1 MQGNIFLWPFN
12 QSLIKHNLTLV
23 TPNPLPSPFIFPIHR
38 FSDPQFPLRRVNRPP
53 SIYFVNVFFSKQA
66 SLSSSSSFPFPSHYL
81 LHFPIFSKEP
91 PLPPLTAFPRSSS
104 HFVSRKSFKLLLT
117 VLSSL
122 SHVFTSLDHFTSLY
136 QTSPFLSSA
145 FPFFILVLLLLPPFH
160 WPRVFLLFL
169 FAPRSS
175 PAQRRFTRL
184 RNSRGLRKRR
194 KPGGDKW
201 SFCVYAGEEGGISCS
216 VINAEFYSGRYYR
229 GI

>member
-66 SLSSSSSFPFPSHYL
+66 SLL
-81 LHFPIFSKEP
+81 L
-91 PLPPLTAFPRSSS
+91 
-104 HFVSRKSFKLLLT
+104 
-117 VLSSL
+117 
-122 SHVFTSLDHFTSLY
+122 
-136 QTSPFLSSA
+136 
-145 FPFFILVLLLLPPFH
+145 
-160 WPRVFLLFL
+160 FLLFL
-169 FAPRSS
+169 LSPLPSALPHFLEGASAPSFDRVSAIFFPFRFSKELQASTYGPLLPLSRFHIPRPLHLPLSNLPLPIFGFPFFYSRSLAAPSLSLAPSFS
-175 PAQRRFTRL
+175 PFPFCAPFVSRATTIYEV

>member
-23 TPNPLPSPFIFPIHR
+23 TPNPLPSPFVFPIHR

-117 VLSSL
+117 LLPLSRFHIPRPLHLPL
-122 SHVFTSLDHFTSLY
+122 SNLPLPIFG
-136 QTSPFLSSA
+136 
-145 FPFFILVLLLLPPFH
+145 FPFFYS
-160 WPRVFLLFL
+160 R
-169 FAPRSS
+169 S
-175 PAQRRFTRL
+175 PAAPSLSLAPSFSPFPFCAPFV
-184 RNSRGLRKRR
+184 SRATTIYE
-194 KPGGDKW
+194 
-201 SFCVYAGEEGGISCS
+201 V
-216 VINAEFYSGRYYR
+216 AEQPRASKT
-229 GI
+229 